1 MINIKTFRKNERGQY
16 LFESYKKILADIA
29 REIFLCVIFFENRQ
43 CGNILENPIS
53 VTNENSPG

>member
-29 REIFLCVIFFENRQ
+29 REIFFMCDFFLTT
-43 CGNILENPIS
+43 GNVATFWKKLNFS
-53 VTNENSPG
+53 NK